1 MGLYSAMPILIIGC
15 CTKSGHHAPLS
26 IRRSE
31 TFTLALLLCFSVIV
45 QVNLSKC
52 ARCVCTL
59 HLALCFKNNMLLRSA
74 TGWFTAIAN
83 GSTDIVRNNVEKFA
97 GQVNDD
103 GDSGLH
109 MSIAKHD
116 KGIAALLA
124 PFEGGVQNAN
134 GETPFHLAIRAD
146 DTVYLDLLI
155 SSFPRELLQQS
166 IADDILHAAQERDNP
181 EIIAKLQSY
190 LSSDS
195 HQTIV
200 NSAPAA
206 QLLKEINKTGKN
218 TPHAAL
224 LDSTTADNLMISS
237 SRPLNAL
244 SSVDLPDSRHDAKE
258 YSKIDDYTPKV
269 LHDSD
274 ESLYKVSFG
283 CQTDQRMLST
293 GEVSQLLRTRDEQ
306 IDELKKQIQEFVQ
319 EKEAIDKLH
328 EQIEALKADRA
339 TFQQKLDSQ
348 LEEGKK
354 LANSVI
360 NRLFSRVPREVDENG
375 NTLLIYAALHGYSYL
390 VYRLISENTETGMTN
405 KAGYTALMVAAMSGT
420 TECVKLLAAVEG
432 GITTTN
438 GVTALH
444 LAAREGQL
452 ESVRILLPY
461 EASISTHSGT
471 TALHMAC
478 KLGHT
483 SIVELL
489 APIQAGCVQ
498 TDGISGLMVAA
509 AEGYVDIVHLL
520 VGRETLLKDLTGKT
534 ALMYASEKGNCE
546 IVSLLLEHEA
556 GQRDANGHTALMMA
570 SKTSSSPV
578 THNDSPTLESSKSL
592 DAHKKMRIESL
603 ITLLIS
609 NPLEIGKVDNYGWS
623 ALMFAAR
630 DGNAPM
636 VELLL
641 SQEKRLQ
648 AYDGQTA
655 LMIGT
660 QASSFS
666 VVKLLV
672 DAEAKMQDN
681 LGKTALI
688 IAAAKGYTKLVMYLS
703 DYEAGIQDAEGKTAL
718 MFAARNG
725 HLQAV
730 TLLLEKEAR
739 MKDSQGTTALM
750 YAAAAGHMV
759 VVQALVDREGG
770 LRDTDG
776 KSAASYAAVCGHK
789 AISEFLML

>member
-1 MGLYSAMPILIIGC
+1 
-15 CTKSGHHAPLS
+15 
-26 IRRSE
+26 
-31 TFTLALLLCFSVIV
+31 
-45 QVNLSKC
+45 
-52 ARCVCTL
+52 
-59 HLALCFKNNMLLRSA
+59 MLLRSA

-83 GSTDIVRNNVEKFA
+83 GSVEIVRNNKERFA

-109 MSIAKHD
+109 VSISKRD
-116 KGIAALLA
+116 KDIAELLA
-124 PFEGGVQNAN
+124 PLEGGIKNAN
-134 GETPFHLAIRAD
+134 GETPFHLAIKTD
-146 DTVYLDLLI
+146 DAAYLDILCAA
-155 SSFPRELLQQS
+155 FPRELLQQS
-166 IADDILHAAQERDNP
+166 IANDILNAAQEQGNL
-181 EIIAKLQSY
+181 EILDKVEKY

-195 HQTIV
+195 P
-200 NSAPAA
+200 PATFDVTLA
-206 QLLKEINKTGKN
+206 TQSLKDTNEAGKN
-218 TPHAAL
+218 ITQSTL
-224 LDSTTADNLMISS
+224 LDTTINNLTDNLKVSS
-237 SRPLNAL
+237 SNPSHVLN
-244 SSVDLPDSRHDAKE
+244 SSDLPDSHHVHGSSKLDE
-258 YSKIDDYTPKV
+258 YAPKV
-269 LHDSD
+269 MHADDKYLD
-274 ESLYKVSFG
+274 KVSVG
-283 CQTDQRMLST
+283 CQTDQRLLSMS
-293 GEVSQLLRTRDEQ
+293 EVSQLLKTRDDQ
-306 IDELKKQIQEFVQ
+306 IDTLKLQIRELEQ
-319 EKEAIDKLH
+319 EKAIAVKLR
-328 EQIEALKADRA
+328 EQVEALKADRA
-339 TFQQKLDSQ
+339 TFQQKLDAN

-354 LANSVI
+354 LANNVI

-375 NTLLIYAALHGYSYL
+375 NTLLIHAALHGYSYL

-405 KAGYTALMVAAMSGT
+405 KAGHTALMVAAMSGS

-478 KLGHT
+478 KRGHT
-483 SIVELL
+483 AIVELL
-489 APIQAGCVQ
+489 APIQGGCVQ
-498 TDGISGLMVAA
+498 TDGISSLMVAA

-520 VGRETLLKDLTGKT
+520 AGRETLLKDLTGKT
-534 ALMYASEKGNCE
+534 ALMYASEKGNYE
-546 IVSLLLEHEA
+546 IVSLLIEHEA

-570 SKTSSSPV
+570 SKTISSSSA
-578 THNDSPTLESSKSL
+578 HDDSATPDSSNNQ
-592 DAHKKMRIESL
+592 DTHKKMRIESL
-603 ITLLIS
+603 ITLLMS

-630 DGNAPM
+630 DSNTPM

-660 QASSFS
+660 QANSFS

-688 IAAAKGYTKLVMYLS
+688 IAAAKGYTKLVMYLA
-703 DYEAGIQDAEGKTAL
+703 DYEAGLQDTEGKTAL

-730 TLLLEKEAR
+730 TLLMEKEAR
-739 MKDSQGTTALM
+739 IKDSQGTTALM
-750 YAAAAGHMV
+750 YAAAAGHMT
-759 VVQALVDREGG
+759 VVQALVEREGG

>member
-1 MGLYSAMPILIIGC
+1 MCIF
-15 CTKSGHHAPLS
+15 TKY
-26 IRRSE
+26 
-31 TFTLALLLCFSVIV
+31 
-45 QVNLSKC
+45 
-52 ARCVCTL
+52 
-59 HLALCFKNNMLLRSA
+59 LALCFKNNMLLRSV
-74 TGWFTAIAN
+74 TGWFTAMTN
-83 GSTDIVRNNVEKFA
+83 GSTDIVKNNIEKFA
-97 GQVNDD
+97 GQTNDD

-109 MSIAKHD
+109 LSIVKHD
-116 KGIAALLA
+116 KDMTKILA
-124 PFEGGVQNAN
+124 PFEGGILNAK
-134 GETPFHLAIRAD
+134 GETPFHLAMRED
-146 DTVYLDLLI
+146 DTSYLDLLI
-155 SSFPRELLQQS
+155 SLFPRELLQQS
-166 IADDILHAAQERDNP
+166 IADDILKEAQERDST
-181 EIIAKLQSY
+181 EIIVKLKSY
-190 LSSDS
+190 LSSDNCPTAS
-195 HQTIV
+195 HPDLTTKSLNDTNI
-200 NSAPAA
+200 
-206 QLLKEINKTGKN
+206 IDKN
-218 TPHAAL
+218 TTYTT
-224 LDSTTADNLMISS
+224 STDTSIADVLKPSLSHSLNVPSS
-237 SRPLNAL
+237 T
-244 SSVDLPDSRHDAKE
+244 DLPNSYHNTK
-258 YSKIDDYTPKV
+258 YQFKPDDYTPKA
-269 LHDSD
+269 LYDD
-274 ESLYKVSFG
+274 ESSDKVSFG

-293 GEVSQLLRTRDEQ
+293 SEVSQLLRTRDDQ
-306 IDELKKQIQEFVQ
+306 INELKQQIQELLQ
-319 EKEAIDKLH
+319 EKETIDRLR

-354 LANSVI
+354 LANNVI

-375 NTLLIYAALHGYSYL
+375 NTLLIHAALHGYSYL

-405 KAGYTALMVAAMSGT
+405 KAGHTALMVAAMSGT
-420 TECVKLLAAVEG
+420 IECVKLLAAVEG

-444 LAAREGQL
+444 LATREGQL
-452 ESVRILLPY
+452 ESVRTLLPY

-509 AEGYVDIVHLL
+509 AEGYIDIVHLL
-520 VGRETLLKDLTGKT
+520 MGREILLKDLTGKT
-534 ALMYASEKGNCE
+534 ALMYASEKGNYE
-546 IVSLLLEHEA
+546 IVSLLLEREA

-570 SKTSSSPV
+570 SKTSSSAAIC
-578 THNDSPTLESSKSL
+578 DGSPTLESSNEQ
-592 DAHKKMRIESL
+592 DTHKKMRIESL
-603 ITLLIS
+603 ITLLMS

-630 DGNAPM
+630 DGNVSM

-660 QASSFS
+660 QANSFT
-666 VVKLLV
+666 VIKLLV
-672 DAEAKMQDN
+672 DTEAKMQDN

-688 IAAAKGYTKLVMYLS
+688 IAAAKGYTKLVMYLA

-730 TLLLEKEAR
+730 TLLMEKEAR

-750 YAAAAGHMV
+750 YAAAAGHMA